1 MGDLVELS
9 YKGHAKHGPSRMI
22 QPNQSKPIADQASS
36 HKLRLVLGMQRSGIR
51 MMRQNL
57 VGRHPDDSPEQID
70 RRLSE
75 WLARTPDADDP
86 RFEIR
91 QCKTQSKNS

>member
-1 MGDLVELS
+1 MMAKP
-9 YKGHAKHGPSRMI
+9 KGRKT
-22 QPNQSKPIADQASS
+22 IAEDPAS
-36 HKLRLVLGMQRSGIR
+36 HKLRLVLGMQSFGIR

-57 VGRHPDDSPEQID
+57 IRRHPNESDTQID
-70 RRLSE
+70 QRLSE

-91 QCKTQSKNS
+91 